1 MPPSGGLTSPPVP
14 SSSGPAP
21 TAAANSS
28 NNHQLSRQLSLRDLV
43 LSQVL
48 TVVGSSWVG
57 LAAGLGHAQTLV
69 WIFAF
74 TVFYLPLAAAVYY
87 LNRELPLEGGLYVW
101 ARRAFGDTFGFLTA
115 WNIWAYGLVVIA
127 LLLFQL
133 PSEFAFMVGP
143 SAAWI
148 PDSHPVV
155 LSSLALLL
163 AALTLSAIRGLALG
177 KYIHNISGIAMMTAF
192 TLLILAPFWAYLHH
206 LPIHYTPFQL
216 HFPKTDPTSLALI
229 GQTLF
234 AAAGLEYIA
243 IMAGEAKS
251 PSRDI
256 GRSILI
262 ASPIVIVMFILG
274 TASVLAFHELTGST
288 INYIAPI
295 PQTLRLAFG
304 DNALSILLA
313 RFVIFLLQI
322 RILGAA
328 SFIFTGVARL
338 PMAAG
343 WDHLIPP
350 WFSRLH
356 PRYRTPTNSILF
368 AAVLIAALVVLGS
381 AGVHAAE
388 AFNVLNNASTE
399 LYSLAYLAMFAIPIL
414 GTKLLRKRIPT
425 WVALLC
431 VIGFLSTLTTF
442 ILNAYPFDATAR
454 PLPFAAKILGATLF
468 LNLVGYLFYRTRSL
482 RPTSPTSVTAP

>member
-1 MPPSGGLTSPPVP
+1 MP
-14 SSSGPAP
+14 SSDDPLAASPAD
-21 TAAANSS
+21 TSS
-28 NNHQLSRQLSLRDLV
+28 NHHLSRQLSLRDLV

-69 WIFAF
+69 WLFAF
-74 TVFYLPLAAAVYY
+74 AVFYLPMAVAVYY

-101 ARRAFGDTFGFLTA
+101 ARRAFGDTAGFLTA
-115 WNIWAYGLVVIA
+115 WNIWGYGLVVIA
-127 LLLFQL
+127 LLLFQI
-133 PSEFAFMVGP
+133 PSEFAFLVGP

-155 LSSLALLL
+155 LTALAILLTL
-163 AALTLSAIRGLALG
+163 LSLSAIRGLALG
-177 KYIHNISGIAMMTAF
+177 KWIHNVSGIAMITAF
-192 TLLILAPFWAYLHH
+192 ALLILAPFWAMLHRA
-206 LPIHYTPFQL
+206 PIHYTPFEL
-216 HFPKTDPTSLALI
+216 HLPRTDPTSLALI

-251 PSRDI
+251 PTRDI

-262 ASPIVIVMFILG
+262 ASPIIIVMFIFG
-274 TASVLAFHELTGST
+274 TASVLAFHELTRST

-304 DNALSILLA
+304 NSGLATLIA
-313 RFVIFLLQI
+313 RFVILLLQL

-343 WDHLIPP
+343 WDHLIPE

-368 AAVLIAALVVLGS
+368 ATAIIAALIVLGS

-399 LYSLAYLAMFAIPIL
+399 LYAIAYLAMFAIPLAIPIL
-414 GTKLLRKRIPT
+414 GLKLFRNRIPL
-425 WVALLC
+425 WVSILC
-431 VIGFLSTLTTF
+431 AVGFLSTLLTLA
-442 ILNAYPFDATAR
+442 LNAYPFDEAAKPLLFAT
-454 PLPFAAKILGATLF
+454 KILGATLII
-468 LNLVGYLFYRTRSL
+468 NLIGYTFYRLRSL
-482 RPTSPTSVTAP
+482 HPTTP

>member
-1 MPPSGGLTSPPVP
+1 MTA
-14 SSSGPAP
+14 PA
-21 TAAANSS
+21 AD
-28 NNHQLSRQLSLRDLV
+28 NHHLSRQLSLRDLV

-69 WIFAF
+69 WLFAF
-74 TVFYLPLAAAVYY
+74 ATFYLPMAAAVYY
-87 LNRELPLEGGLYVW
+87 LNREMPLEGGLYVW
-101 ARRAFGDTFGFLTA
+101 ARRSFGDTLGFLTA

-148 PDSHPVV
+148 PDNHLVV
-155 LSSLALLL
+155 LTSLAVLLTL
-163 AALTLSAIRGLALG
+163 LTLSAIKGLALG
-177 KYIHNISGIAMMTAF
+177 KWIHNISGAAMMTAF
-192 TLLILAPFWAYLHH
+192 ALLILAPFWAYAHH
-206 LPIHYTPFQL
+206 LPIHFTPFEL
-216 HFPKTDPTSLALI
+216 HLPKTDPTSLALI

-234 AAAGLEYIA
+234 AASGLEYIA
-243 IMAGEAKS
+243 IMAGETKS

-262 ASPIVIVMFILG
+262 ASPIIIVMFIFG
-274 TASVLAFHELTGST
+274 TASVLAFNELTHST

-304 DNALSILLA
+304 NTGHYAVFAEFFA
-313 RFVIFLLQI
+313 RFVILLLQI

-328 SFIFTGVARL
+328 SYIFTGVARL

-343 WDHLIPP
+343 WDHLIPA

-356 PRYRTPTNSILF
+356 PRYRTPTHSILV
-368 AAVLIAALVVLGS
+368 ASAIIAALIVLGS

-399 LYSLAYLAMFAIPIL
+399 FYALAYLVMFAIPIL
-414 GTKLLRKRIPT
+414 GPLFFAKRLFHRPIPL
-425 WVALLC
+425 WVTLLC
-431 VIGFLSTLTTF
+431 VLGFLATLFTF
-442 ILNAYPFDATAR
+442 ALNAYPFDTAAA
-454 PLPFAAKILGATLF
+454 PLLFASKILGATLVI
-468 LNLVGYLFYRTRSL
+468 NLLGYAFYRTRNKPPLPSL
-482 RPTSPTSVTAP
+482 EP